1 VLAGYLL
8 NCSRDCKIG
17 FRIKINY
24 YIYLTAWKYQ
34 TIRNAKLR
42 FYIIEVNEKI
52 KVEFMKFTL
61 DLVFYRKSILQ
72 IMNLFYY
79 FIQNLNF

>member
-1 VLAGYLL
+1 MNVSVLAGYLL

-24 YIYLTAWKYQ
+24 YIYLTTRKYQ
-34 TIRNAKLR
+34 TTRNARLR

-61 DLVFYRKSILQ
+61 SKI
-72 IMNLFYY
+72 
-79 FIQNLNF
+79 